1 MLQLIAP
8 LLGLASSFIKNKQ
21 EISKVKQEG
30 KLVSIQAETEVKRK
44 VASGEIDWDSSM
56 AEGSKDSWKDEYFV
70 IVLSIPMIGAFIP
83 SFVPY
88 IQEGFIVLDTM
99 PDYYKGFLGA
109 AVAASFGIKSLSKW
123 KK

>member
-1 MLQLIAP
+1 LIGLITP
-8 LLGLASSFIKNKQ
+8 LIGLASSFIKSKAAQSKAKQ
-21 EISKVKQEG
+21 EVKLKIIKSE
-30 KLVSIQAETEVKRK
+30 EN
-44 VASGEIDWDSSM
+44 WDSIV
-56 AEGSKDSWKDEYFV
+56 AKGSSDSWKDEYFV

-83 SFVPY
+83 SVVPY

-109 AVAASFGIKSLSKW
+109 AIAASFGIKSLSKW